1 MATPSNGA
9 PRTGGASRAS
19 APRFLAVRRAALVV
33 AGVLGVLL
41 SVVPEQATPGTS
53 AEAAQLVAAR
63 GHDLEVVTEKF
74 NEARE
79 TLAAKQAAA
88 QTAAAQVEQA
98 TAALAAAKQQVRG
111 IARTAYTGDGLG
123 SFKALMTSDSADDF
137 VDRIDTLQSIAGHQN
152 GILEQA
158 ATANVAAAQAQA
170 EAKKSAAEAQAQYD
184 AVAKQQA
191 DLQAQVAEYKAA
203 FDRLSAQEKQAALA
217 AHAEDQV
224 SRADRQPAGSGPAG
238 SAQAAATPIAAGS
251 QAAQVAVSTAM
262 AQRGKP
268 YVWAAGG
275 PGSFDCS
282 GLTRYAYAAA
292 GVSLPHSSR
301 MQSQTGRSVSRDQLQ
316 PGDLVFFYS
325 PVSHVGIYIGNGQ
338 MVHAPTSGD
347 VVKVASVDSMGG
359 FVWGRRIAA

>member
-19 APRFLAVRRAALVV
+19 APRFVAVRRAALVV
-33 AGVLGVLL
+33 AGVLGGFL
-41 SVVPEQATPGTS
+41 SVVPAQATPGTS

-63 GHDLEVVTEKF
+63 GHDLEVITEKF

-88 QTAAAQVEQA
+88 QRAAVQVEQA

-137 VDRIDTLQSIAGHQN
+137 VDRIGTLQSIAGHQD
-152 GILEQA
+152 GILEQC
-158 ATANVAAAQAQA
+158 ATANVSAAQAQA
-170 EAKKSAAEAQAQYD
+170 EALKSAAEAQAEYA

-217 AHAEDQV
+217 AHAGDRV
-224 SRADRQPAGSGPAG
+224 SPADHQPAASGPAAPG
-238 SAQAAATPIAAGS
+238 PAAATPIAAGS

-275 PGSFDCS
+275 AGSFDCS
-282 GLTRYAYAAA
+282 GLTRYAY
-292 GVSLPHSSR
+292 G
-301 MQSQTGRSVSRDQLQ
+301 
-316 PGDLVFFYS
+316 
-325 PVSHVGIYIGNGQ
+325 
-338 MVHAPTSGD
+338 
-347 VVKVASVDSMGG
+347 
-359 FVWGRRIAA
+359 

>member
-41 SVVPEQATPGTS
+41 SVVPAQATPGTS

-79 TLAAKQAAA
+79 TLAAQQAAA

-184 AVAKQQA
+184 AVAKEQT

-217 AHAEDQV
+217 AHAGDQV
-224 SRADRQPAGSGPAG
+224 SRADRQPAASGPAASGPAASRPAG
-238 SAQAAATPIAAGS
+238 SAPAAPGPARIRPGRLRAARRH
-251 QAAQVAVSTAM
+251 AD
-262 AQRGKP
+262 RGRQP
-268 YVWAAGG
+268 
-275 PGSFDCS
+275 
-282 GLTRYAYAAA
+282 
-292 GVSLPHSSR
+292 
-301 MQSQTGRSVSRDQLQ
+301 GRS
-316 PGDLVFFYS
+316 
-325 PVSHVGIYIGNGQ
+325 
-338 MVHAPTSGD
+338 
-347 VVKVASVDSMGG
+347 
-359 FVWGRRIAA
+359 GRRQHRDGAARQALRLGR

>member
-41 SVVPEQATPGTS
+41 SVVPAQATPGTS

-123 SFKALMTSDSADDF
+123 SFKALMSSDSADDF
-137 VDRIDTLQSIAGHQN
+137 VDRVGTLQSIAGHQN

-158 ATANVAAAQAQA
+158 APANVAAAQAQA

-191 DLQAQVAEYKAA
+191 DLQAQVADYKAA

-217 AHAEDQV
+217 AHAGDQV
-224 SRADRQPAGSGPAG
+224 SGADRQPAASGPAASAPAASATAGSAPAGAGVGGAAPHPPPPGRPPPAPAAPAPAG
-238 SAQAAATPIAAGS
+238 SAPAAATPIAAGS
-251 QAAQVAVSTAM
+251 RAAEVAVSTAM

-282 GLTRYAYAAA
+282 GLTRYA
-292 GVSLPHSSR
+292 
-301 MQSQTGRSVSRDQLQ
+301 
-316 PGDLVFFYS
+316 
-325 PVSHVGIYIGNGQ
+325 
-338 MVHAPTSGD
+338 
-347 VVKVASVDSMGG
+347 
-359 FVWGRRIAA
+359 